1 MDSSDQKQ
9 RYDSSYTGRTIL
21 RTRQGVESPG
31 GFAEIDI
38 KAARPFSQAARALVE
53 AIRPLVG
60 AARPLVEAARPV
72 VTPLTVLVHKIFF
85 LYLPIST
92 RLARNLVS

>member
-21 RTRQGVESPG
+21 RTRQRVESPG

-38 KAARPFSQAARALVE
+38 KALLFSQAARPLVE
-53 AIRPLVG
+53 AVRPLVD
-60 AARPLVEAARPV
+60 AARPLVEAARPK
-72 VTPLTVLVHKIFF
+72 VTPLTVLVLKIFF
-85 LYLPIST
+85 LYWLMSN